1 MAKTTSSSTPPAA
14 TAASNNTAEASA
26 PVANAFALAPAP
38 MHRPAP
44 TLGETVMVR
53 IVPGSLLVNNE
64 TGGFFIDGED
74 TPQTVTPTLLRRV
87 ADGDL
92 VLL

>member
-1 MAKTTSSSTPPAA
+1 MAKTNAPISTAQPPAA
-14 TAASNNTAEASA
+14 AVLAEPPA
-26 PVANAFALAPAP
+26 PPANAFTVPALP
-38 MHRPAP
+38 MHRQAP

-64 TGGFFIDGED
+64 TGGFFIAGED